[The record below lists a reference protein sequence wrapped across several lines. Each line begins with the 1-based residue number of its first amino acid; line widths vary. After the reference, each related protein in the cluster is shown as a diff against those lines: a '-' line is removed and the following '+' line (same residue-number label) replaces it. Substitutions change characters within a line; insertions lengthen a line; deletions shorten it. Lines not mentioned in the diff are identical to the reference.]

1 MDPDIGKGICW
12 TLLARKVSLYDTR
25 AYSKNELSSVAT
37 FHDDEPRDRSVTGRG
52 RTEHSCANS
61 VYIHFYT
68 SFREKKRKDGTTLSK
83 QSPQAVD
90 LRLSMIKE
98 INFED
103 FVHRYKLDESPDN
116 DRISAHEMRS
126 K

>member
-1 MDPDIGKGICW
+1 MTNPE
-12 TLLARKVSLYDTR
+12 TEASP
-25 AYSKNELSSVAT
+25 AE
-37 FHDDEPRDRSVTGRG
+37 DEQNIAVPTV
-52 RTEHSCANS
+52 C
-61 VYIHFYT
+61 IYT
-68 SFREKKRKDGTTLSK
+68 SIPVSERKKRKDGTTLSN